1 MRVNKQGD
9 SERRERSSTHAGQMN
24 WSMAL
29 TALIHCLLLALSGRA
44 VQQTT
49 PEGVSWTRRRFSLGG
64 VGSPTAQ
71 AAIWRGDYWMDLPLS
86 RVLAS
91 WRCTALEVAKH
102 VSSTY
107 FPHQRSSCRRRS

>member
-1 MRVNKQGD
+1 MSHRETNNFFARMHVNKRRD
-9 SERRERSSTHAGQMN
+9 SERRERSSTHPDQMN
-24 WSMAL
+24 WPMAL

-49 PEGVSWTRRRFSLGG
+49 PEGVSWTRQRSSLGG
-64 VGSPTAQ
+64 VGSLAAQ
-71 AAIWRGDYWMDLPLS
+71 ATVWRGDDGKDRPLI

-102 VSSTY
+102 
-107 FPHQRSSCRRRS
+107 